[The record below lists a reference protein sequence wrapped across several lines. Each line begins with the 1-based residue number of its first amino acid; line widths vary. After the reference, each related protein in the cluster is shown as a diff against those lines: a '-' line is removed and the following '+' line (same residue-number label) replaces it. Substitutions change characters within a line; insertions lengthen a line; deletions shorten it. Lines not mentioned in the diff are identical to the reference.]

1 MVHLNNTVQHIP
13 SFEEFYYLEEGFLD
27 KSLIQSLISAL
38 KRVTSKDQIREIIQ
52 NLGIDRKAVIKI
64 LAYIRRFSKKMY
76 NDVIQYLSSPK
87 QLFATAIGERED
99 AMAIT
104 RLIAFVIM
112 EAAFLIPL
120 HYGTVAIDK
129 YRAELSAI
137 RAEVEQSE
145 EAQAAEE
152 PTASNTA
159 QIPGAA
165 TVSRKI
171 AKPGKWANYTNPGD
185 FVQIVKAFESGNYRN
200 FNKSTQPLQA
210 YADRTQR
217 TIGYGT
223 RAKTGELEL
232 SKKEAAARLLEE
244 LTENRRQAFAIAK
257 QKGWKLNTNQLN
269 GLTDFAF
276 NRGITALSKMI
287 AKATSIDDLAK
298 DMLSTTY
305 MTTEK
310 GEKKHSANL
319 QARREWEVAL
329 LKKH

>member
-1 MVHLNNTVQHIP
+1 MQHIP
-13 SFEEFYYLEEGFLD
+13 SFEEFYYLEESFLE
-27 KSLIQSLISAL
+27 KPLIQSLISAL
-38 KRVTSKDQIREIIQ
+38 KRVTSKEQIKELVQ
-52 NLGIDRKAVIKI
+52 NLGIDRKAVITL

-99 AMAIT
+99 AMALT

-112 EAAFLIPL
+112 EAAFLIPA
-120 HYGTVAIDK
+120 HYGTLALNK
-129 YRAELSAI
+129 YRDELFAI
-137 RAEVEQSE
+137 RAEVEQGE
-145 EAQAAEE
+145 EVQAVEE
-152 PTASNTA
+152 PVVSSATQT
-159 QIPGAA
+159 PGAVKHK
-165 TVSRKI
+165 T
-171 AKPGKWANYTNPGD
+171 AKPGKWASYTNPND
-185 FVQIVKAFESGNYRN
+185 FVQIVKAFESGDYRN
-200 FNKSTQPLQA
+200 FNKDIQPLQA

-217 TIGYGT
+217 SIGYGT
-223 RAKTGELEL
+223 RAKAGESEL
-232 SKKEAAARLLEE
+232 SKKEAANRLLEE
-244 LTENRRQAFAIAK
+244 LTENRRQSFALAK

-287 AKATSIDDLAK
+287 AKAKSIDDLAK

-305 MTTEK
+305 MTTET

-329 LKKH
+329 LKKS